1 MNETEMVERD
11 DASAPLLF
19 GQGQAA
25 WLAVVTVIA
34 VLALVLGFVA
44 IVAAG
49 DGGGPAAG
57 GGGPSDTVS
66 VTATEFAFDPADVT
80 IPAATEVPVTL
91 ENGGGV
97 AHNWTVLSEE
107 IGSEAEFS
115 EDLVLVQVPDTEAGA
130 STEEAITIDEAGAYQ
145 VICTVPGHFD
155 GGMTGTV
162 TVQ

>member
-1 MNETEMVERD
+1 MNETEVSGRD
-11 DASAPLLF
+11 EASAPLLY

-34 VLALVLGFVA
+34 VLALVMGFVA

-49 DGGGPAAG
+49 DDGGSAAG

-66 VTATEFAFDPADVT
+66 VLATEFAFDPADVT

-91 ENGGGV
+91 DNAGAV
-97 AHNWTVLSEE
+97 VHNWTVLSEE

-115 EDLVLVQVPDTEAGA
+115 EDLVLAQVPDTEGGA
-130 STEEAITIDEAGAYQ
+130 STEEAITIDEAGDYQ
-145 VICTVPGHFD
+145 VICTIPGHLD
-155 GGMTGTV
+155 GGMAGTV

>member
-1 MNETEMVERD
+1 MTDTETTERE
-11 DASAPLLF
+11 DASAPLLY

-44 IVAAG
+44 IVAG
-49 DGGGPAAG
+49 GDDGGSAG

-66 VTATEFAFDPADVT
+66 VSASEFAFDPPDVT

-91 ENGGGV
+91 ENAGGV
-97 AHNWTVLSEE
+97 THNWTVLSEE

-115 EDLVLVQVPDTEAGA
+115 EDLVLAQVPDTEAGA
-130 STEEAITIDEAGAYQ
+130 STEEAITLEAGTYQ
-145 VICTVPGHFD
+145 VICTIAGHFD